1 MMQSGGGGF
10 GDPMERDP
18 ELAAEDVGERYVSP
32 SVAHKVY
39 GVMLNTS
46 GEVDVVATQ
55 LRRKAKVPV
64 QVEEETFEV
73 IFG

>member
-18 ELAAEDVGERYVSP
+18 ELVAEDVGEGYVCP
-32 SVAHKVY
+32 SLADKVY

-55 LRRKAKVPV
+55 SRRKAKVPV
-64 QVEEETFEV
+64 QVEEEVFEV
-73 IFG
+73 IPG